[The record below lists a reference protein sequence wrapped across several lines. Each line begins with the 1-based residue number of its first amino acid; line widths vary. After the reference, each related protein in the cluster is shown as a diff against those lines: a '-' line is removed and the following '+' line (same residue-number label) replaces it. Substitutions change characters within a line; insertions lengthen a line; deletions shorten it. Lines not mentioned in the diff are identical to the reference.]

1 MCIRDSYLGTGNDND
16 WGQLYSDIL
25 TRIMYAD
32 FSVIPKEYDRAVNL
46 EYAGGISDIS
56 YKGADN
62 FWMGLRTS
70 FPSAEFK
77 ICHQIGRL
85 DEKMPPR
92 AAVRW
97 ILNGKHD
104 GWGTFGEPTGA
115 SVFILGASH
124 SEFGP
129 HGLRR
134 EYCLFDYV
142 SIWKQIL
149 IHTGAV
155 Y

>member
-1 MCIRDSYLGTGNDND
+1 METNFNSYWSRLLILG
-16 WGQLYSDIL
+16 DINGSN
-25 TRIMYAD
+25 Y
-32 FSVIPKEYDRAVNL
+32 
-46 EYAGGISDIS
+46 
-56 YKGADN
+56 
-62 FWMGLRTS
+62 
-70 FPSAEFK
+70 
-77 ICHQIGRL
+77 
-85 DEKMPPR
+85 
-92 AAVRW
+92 
-97 ILNGKHD
+97 NGKHD

-115 SVFILGASH
+115 SVFVLGASH

-129 HGLRR
+129 NGLRR